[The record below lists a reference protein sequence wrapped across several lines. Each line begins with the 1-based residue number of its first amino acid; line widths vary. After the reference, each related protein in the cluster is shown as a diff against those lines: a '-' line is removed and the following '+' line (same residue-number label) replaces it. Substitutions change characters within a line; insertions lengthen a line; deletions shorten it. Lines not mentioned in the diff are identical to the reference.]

1 MSKSKEV
8 LKRVKR
14 LVFYN
19 NNKMNLKDAEYY
31 LEDLKSAV
39 KILKNFIIDKK
50 MSDSISKK
58 RGNFV
63 TTEHLKRAN
72 EKTME
77 S

>member
-58 RGNFV
+58 KDNLV
-63 TTEHLKRAN
+63 TTEYLKRAN
-72 EKTME
+72 EKME
-77 S
+77 T

>member
-58 RGNFV
+58 KENIV
-63 TTEHLKRAN
+63 TTEHLKKAN
-72 EKTME
+72 EKMIK